1 MPMSSRVVLDPAH
14 APKFVWQPG
23 DLVLERTRKAKYDD
37 SEPRDDQGRWTAG
50 GGGGPDPNAM
60 HAALY
65 GEHAGTPADP
75 VPCAGDIERAAK
87 IIADGGNVTLA
98 QPQEIATLLD
108 RMQSMVQEAQAAGKD
123 APVFDLCNASVEG
136 TNLFCQDHVT
146 DDQGNPLDRVQ
157 MPQLATKDPAPGS
170 VADGLPR
177 NQFGEVD
184 MSTQFAEFL
193 SETGRPPEETTID
206 AKLLRASQDEL
217 NGAKVAGIADA
228 IASGAF
234 DPTTGRIWVTSD
246 NYVIDGHH
254 RWAATVADEYAT
266 GTTINIPVRRL
277 DMDIGTALT
286 TATYWTQE
294 MGIGGASLTAK
305 AYRLMVEA
313 AALGISMKFDDSEP
327 RDDAGR
333 WTSGGG
339 GVSTTSTAGYTD
351 EGEKGSQALRPLYND
366 LVDKFG
372 DESEAAISAKVDN
385 VNRIG
390 AALADRAA
398 NDPELATA
406 LGQAAGAALNTDGTG
421 FTVGDDGKI
430 TGEGTTYQESYLHLT
445 AGMTLEEVGAHQVAT
460 QLQDT
465 WMSSAS
471 DSNPVSWGLQ
481 FAVGDRLGIDTSA
494 AESYLAGHP
503 EITGTNYASLLGMYP
518 PSGGW
523 SSSVEQ
529 ARAVAD
535 SPATKAY
542 VDQVYNDTQ
551 ALLKSQG
558 VTEVSMYR
566 GVGDSGGQFSG
577 QEGTNM
583 RVNLNP
589 VSSFSLTSETARTFA
604 QSSSD
609 AFGEHGYILETTVPA
624 DRIFST
630 SFTGPGCLGETE
642 MIVSGGPTDVR
653 VSVA

>member
-1 MPMSSRVVLDPAH
+1 
-14 APKFVWQPG
+14 
-23 DLVLERTRKAKYDD
+23 
-37 SEPRDDQGRWTAG
+37 
-50 GGGGPDPNAM
+50 
-60 HAALY
+60 
-65 GEHAGTPADP
+65 
-75 VPCAGDIERAAK
+75 
-87 IIADGGNVTLA
+87 
-98 QPQEIATLLD
+98 
-108 RMQSMVQEAQAAGKD
+108 
-123 APVFDLCNASVEG
+123 
-136 TNLFCQDHVT
+136 
-146 DDQGNPLDRVQ
+146 
-157 MPQLATKDPAPGS
+157 
-170 VADGLPR
+170 
-177 NQFGEVD
+177 
-184 MSTQFAEFL
+184 
-193 SETGRPPEETTID
+193 
-206 AKLLRASQDEL
+206 
-217 NGAKVAGIADA
+217 
-228 IASGAF
+228 
-234 DPTTGRIWVTSD
+234 
-246 NYVIDGHH
+246 
-254 RWAATVADEYAT
+254 
-266 GTTINIPVRRL
+266 
-277 DMDIGTALT
+277 
-286 TATYWTQE
+286 
-294 MGIGGASLTAK
+294 
-305 AYRLMVEA
+305 
-313 AALGISMKFDDSEP
+313 
-327 RDDAGR
+327 
-333 WTSGGG
+333 
-339 GVSTTSTAGYTD
+339 
-351 EGEKGSQALRPLYND
+351 
-366 LVDKFG
+366 
-372 DESEAAISAKVDN
+372 
-385 VNRIG
+385 
-390 AALADRAA
+390 
-398 NDPELATA
+398 
-406 LGQAAGAALNTDGTG
+406 
-421 FTVGDDGKI
+421 
-430 TGEGTTYQESYLHLT
+430 
-445 AGMTLEEVGAHQVAT
+445 MTLEEVGAHQVAT

-481 FAVGDRLGIDTSA
+481 FAVGDRLGVDTSS